1 MRWWKSA
8 KAQKWLWSVKTNVRI
23 WEIKK
28 DDSTHMFKA
37 MKKIKKIKSKPVL
50 VINHKNQYTAN
61 EWKQVRII
69 ANHFTKRFK
78 RDKPQTTM
86 FRSSINTNENTI
98 FKRRKYP

>member
-1 MRWWKSA
+1 
-8 KAQKWLWSVKTNVRI
+8 
-23 WEIKK
+23 
-28 DDSTHMFKA
+28 MFKA

-50 VINHKNQYTAN
+50 VIYHKNQYTAN

>member
-1 MRWWKSA
+1 
-8 KAQKWLWSVKTNVRI
+8 
-23 WEIKK
+23 
-28 DDSTHMFKA
+28 MFKA

-98 FKRRKYP
+98 FKRRKYPQLLTDSKTRRSKENSSSWEQKLSIPPNGLKG

>member
-1 MRWWKSA
+1 
-8 KAQKWLWSVKTNVRI
+8 
-23 WEIKK
+23 
-28 DDSTHMFKA
+28 MFKA

-86 FRSSINTNENTI
+86 FRSSTQMKIPFSKEENI
-98 FKRRKYP
+98 HSY